1 MLILVELFIAFFLI
15 GLFTFGGGYAMIPM
29 IQETV
34 LEKGWMESI
43 DQIYEFIGIAEATP
57 GPFAVNIATFI
68 GYQQFGILGSAFATL
83 GVITPSFI
91 IILIIAWLGDKFL
104 KTPLMQ
110 NALKGIRPIVIGLI
124 LSVAVGILYKNLFM
138 VELDFSNLYFN
149 LFDYKA
155 LIIIA
160 IAFILCFAKIKIKGK
175 VIKINPIV
183 LILICGV
190 MGLILYTIL

>member
-68 GYQQFGILGSAFATL
+68 GYQQFGIVGSAFATL

-104 KTPLMQ
+104 KTNLMQ

-124 LSVAVGILYKNLFM
+124 LSVAVGILYKNLF
-138 VELDFSNLYFN
+138 NYTTYFCKVN
-149 LFDYKA
+149 TNVKIL
-155 LIIIA
+155 LINA
-160 IAFILCFAKIKIKGK
+160 
-175 VIKINPIV
+175 V
-183 LILICGV
+183 
-190 MGLILYTIL
+190 

>member
-1 MLILVELFIAFFLI
+1 MMILIELFIAFFLI

-68 GYQQFGILGSAFATL
+68 GFEQFGFFGAAFATL
-83 GVITPSFI
+83 GVVTPSFI

-110 NALKGIRPIVIGLI
+110 NSLKGIRPVVIGLI
-124 LSVAVGILYKNLFM
+124 LSVAVGILYKNLFGIN
-138 VELDFSNLYFN
+138 LTLSNLTFDF
-149 LFDYKA
+149 FDYKA
-155 LIIIA
+155 LIIVI
-160 IAFILCFAKIKIKGK
+160 IAFILCFSKFKIKGK
-175 VIKINPIV
+175 VRKINPII
-183 LILICGV
+183 LILLCGI

>member
-1 MLILVELFIAFFLI
+1 MLVLVELFVAFFLI

-34 LEKGWMESI
+34 LEKGWIESV
-43 DQIYEFIGIAEATP
+43 DKIYEFIGIAEATP

-68 GYQQFGILGSAFATL
+68 GYEQYGILGSACATL

-124 LSVAVGILYKNLFM
+124 LSVAIGILYKNLFL
-138 VELDFSNLYFN
+138 VSLNFSNLNFDF
-149 LFDYKA
+149 FDYKA
-155 LIIIA
+155 FIIIV
-160 IAFILCFAKIKIKGK
+160 IAFILCFGKFKIKGK
-175 VIKINPIV
+175 VLKINPII
-183 LILICGV
+183 LILICGI